1 MEGRTGYV
9 AYARLF
15 TSSQGKKA
23 GLIEKQLLQDKAKSI
38 LSELNNNFRNNYHK
52 TFTKQVK
59 QVLEIP
65 KPKDSAKLIKTDIEN
80 QWEETCVERY
90 VKLFSILLQS
100 NFHPRYFSHRQC
112 YYVHLLV

>member
-9 AYARLF
+9 AHARLF
-15 TSSQGKKA
+15 TLGQGKKA
-23 GLIEKQLLQDKAKSI
+23 GLIEKQVLQDKTKSI
-38 LSELNNNFRNNYHK
+38 LGELNDNFRNNYHT

-65 KPKDSAKLIKTDIEN
+65 KPKDIAKSIKTDIEN
-80 QWEETCVERY
+80 QWGETCVERY
-90 VKLFSILLQS
+90 VNLFSILLQS

>member
-9 AYARLF
+9 AHARLF
-15 TSSQGKKA
+15 TLGQGKKA
-23 GLIEKQLLQDKAKSI
+23 GLIEKQVLQDKTKSI
-38 LSELNNNFRNNYHK
+38 LSELNNNFRNNYHT

-65 KPKDSAKLIKTDIEN
+65 KPKDIAKSMKTNIEN

-100 NFHPRYFSHRQC
+100 KFHPRYFSHRQC

>member
-9 AYARLF
+9 AHARLF
-15 TSSQGKKA
+15 TSGQGKKA
-23 GLIEKQLLQDKAKSI
+23 GLIEKQVLQDKTKSI
-38 LSELNNNFRNNYHK
+38 LGELNNNFRNNYHT

-65 KPKDSAKLIKTDIEN
+65 KPKDIAKSIKTDIEN
-80 QWEETCVERY
+80 QWAETCVERY
-90 VKLFSILLQS
+90 VKLFSVLLES